1 MPNHK
6 SATKENITLPIKG
19 MSCSSCAARIEKKVG
34 ELKGVDSVHVNF
46 AAAAATIKF
55 NPQKISA
62 SQFPATIEKLGF
74 EVPALR
80 KLFPVEGMT
89 CASCVARIEKKIA
102 SLEGVR
108 EVEANLAT
116 EQVSVDYTPA
126 LLDFEAL
133 RLALEQV
140 GYRLLPSVEEPE
152 NVLFAKD
159 EEHHR
164 ELAQLKWK
172 LILSGIISLP
182 TVFLSIKGSPLF
194 DAAATNIILFILATP
209 VQFFCGWQ
217 FYRGTLNGFRHGYVN
232 MNTLIAAG
240 TSAAYFYSVCAT
252 FFPGWLGFPS
262 TEVYYDTAVVI
273 IALVL
278 LGRWMEARAKHSA
291 SSAIKKLM
299 GLQPKTARVEKDG
312 EEFEINVEDLE
323 VGDFVLVRPG
333 EKIPVDGIL
342 IKGQSSTD
350 ESMLTGESVPVEK
363 KVGDEVIGASLN
375 KNGSFKMRVTRMGKD
390 TLLAQIIQLVE
401 QAQGSKAPVQR
412 LADKIAG
419 IFVPVVIGLA
429 LLAFVFWWGFGNS
442 FAPLPTTPFLFAL
455 MVFISVMIIACPCA
469 LGLATPTAIMVGTGK
484 GAEMGILIKGGEALE
499 QAEKLDTVVFDKT
512 GTLTSGTPEV
522 ADVLLSPNTVLDIDR
537 LLVLAGS
544 LEKNSEHPLAQAVVS
559 EVKKRNLKFEKI
571 ETLSDFKA
579 LPGFGVRGKVAGK
592 NIFLGNMKLMDEEK
606 IDFSAVKSDLEKLT
620 AQGKTPMILSVDGNI
635 EGIITTVD
643 TLKSHAKET
652 VHRLKMMGL
661 KVMMVTG
668 DNWKTAQAVARKLEI
683 DDVIAEVLPSEK
695 RDEIRKQIA
704 QGHKVAMVG
713 DGIND
718 APALAESTV
727 GIALGSG
734 TDVAMEASD
743 ITLVTSDLRAVPQA
757 IELSKRTL
765 AKIRQNLF
773 WAFFYNVMAIPVA
786 AGLLYPSYG
795 ILLKPVFAALAMS
808 LSSVSV
814 VGNSLLLKR
823 FSPSRL

>member
-1 MPNHK
+1 MPDHK
-6 SATKENITLPIKG
+6 SINKENITLPVKG
-19 MSCSSCAARIEKKVG
+19 MSCASCSARIEKKVG
-34 ELKGVDSVHVNF
+34 ELEGVDSVHVNF
-46 AAAAATIKF
+46 AAEVATIEF
-55 NPQKISA
+55 DPQKISA
-62 SQFPATIEKLGF
+62 SQFPKTIEKLGF
-74 EVPALR
+74 KIPGLR
-80 KLFPVEGMT
+80 RLFPVEGMT
-89 CASCVARIEKKIA
+89 CASCVSRVEKKLA

-108 EVEANLAT
+108 EIEVNLAT
-116 EQVSVDYTPA
+116 EQVLIDYTPA
-126 LLDFEAL
+126 LLDFEVL
-133 RLALEQV
+133 RSALEQA
-140 GYRLLPSVEEPE
+140 GYHLLPSLEESE
-152 NVLFAKD
+152 DISSQKD
-159 EEHHR
+159 EERHLKH
-164 ELAQLKWK
+164 LTQLKRK
-172 LILSGIISLP
+172 LILSGIISLA
-182 TVFLSIKGSPLF
+182 VMFFSMQGNSLF
-194 DAAATNIILFILATP
+194 NIELKNVLLFILATP

-217 FYRGTLNGFRHGYVN
+217 FYRGALNGFRHGYAD
-232 MNTLIAAG
+232 MNTLIAVG

-252 FFPGWLGFPS
+252 FFPVWVGIP
-262 TEVYYDTAVVI
+262 EVYYDTSVMI
-273 IALVL
+273 ITLVL

-299 GLQPKTARVEKDG
+299 GLQPKTAHVERDG
-312 EEFEINVEDLE
+312 KELEISVEDLVIE
-323 VGDFVLVRPG
+323 DLVLVRPG

-342 IKGQSSTD
+342 SKGQSSID

-363 KVGDEVIGASLN
+363 KSGDEVIGASLN
-375 KNGSFKMRVTRMGKD
+375 KTGFFKMQVTRMGKD
-390 TLLAQIIQLVE
+390 TLLAQIIHLVE

-429 LLAFVFWWGFGNS
+429 FLAFGFWWGFGDS
-442 FAPLPTTPFLFAL
+442 FGPLPTTPFLFAL

-499 QAEKLDTVVFDKT
+499 QAEKLDTIVFDKT
-512 GTLTSGTPEV
+512 GTLTNGKPEV
-522 ADVLLSPNTVLDIDR
+522 ADVLLSPGAILDTDR

-559 EVKKRNLKFEKI
+559 EVKKRNLRFEKL
-571 ETLSDFKA
+571 ETLSNFEA
-579 LPGFGVRGKVAGK
+579 LPGFGVQGKIEGK
-592 NIFLGNMKLMDEEK
+592 NILLGNMKLMEEKK
-606 IDFSAVKSDLEKLT
+606 IDFSLVSDDLEKLT
-620 AQGKTPMILSVDGNI
+620 GQGKTPMILSVDGNV
-635 EGIITTVD
+635 EGIITTID
-643 TLKSHAKET
+643 ALKPYAKET
-652 VHRLKMMGL
+652 VHRLKRMGL

-668 DNWKTAQAVARKLEI
+668 DNRKTAQAVARKLEI
-683 DDVIAEVLPSEK
+683 DDVVSEVLPSEK
-695 RDEIRKQIA
+695 RDEIRKQVA

-734 TDVAMEASD
+734 TDIAMEASD

-757 IELSKRTL
+757 IELSRKTL

-773 WAFFYNVMAIPVA
+773 WAFFYNVLGIPIA
-786 AGLLYPSYG
+786 AGLLYPIYG
-795 ILLKPVFAALAMS
+795 VLLKPVFAALAMS

-823 FSPSRL
+823 FSPSKL